1 MDVNKI
7 KILDTD
13 LTKGIV
19 VPIGMN
25 WDFLDRE
32 SSILDEQQNIVDQ
45 VIGQPINYEL
55 SRFSHDATGQGF
67 SRLTYRFNFASTIEG
82 PWENSYLSKF
92 TDTQVR
98 YATDAFNKS
107 FFKLDF
113 YSSMDPKTQKNYLT
127 VILPTRMSTSI
138 LESTCTEYFF
148 TFLMDGKL
156 TYTDCCNN
164 EKILN
169 VIPGIP
175 GLSPTRRICV
185 KLGTQAVFS
194 YLDLDRDGLLY
205 IRYFITVD
213 FPNGSG
219 GKFAISE
226 IGPCSCDTGLPST
239 ESTSR
244 PLVTPTI
251 LLDHTGNKEGF
262 YLHWF
267 EDVTVTNI
275 TTFYMTAKFFNA
287 ATGQY
292 IKFINEP
299 QTSYSNLY
307 RIPNKD
313 FYYIVNLDY
322 NAKTYQIISTQ
333 TDNATDEI
341 TWAEYINPPI
351 G

>member
-1 MDVNKI
+1 MDVNRI
-7 KILDTD
+7 KILDSD

-32 SSILDEQQNIVDQ
+32 SSILEEQENIIEQ
-45 VIGQPINYEL
+45 AIGQPINYEL

-67 SRLTYRFNFASTIEG
+67 SRLTYRFNFSPSIEG

-92 TDTQVR
+92 TDGQVR
-98 YATDAFNKS
+98 YASEAFNKS

-113 YSSMDPKTQKNYLT
+113 YNSMDPKTQRNYLT

-138 LESTCTEYFF
+138 NESTCFEYFF
-148 TFLMDGKL
+148 TFSVSGRL
-156 TYTDCCNN
+156 TYTDCCNT

-169 VIPGIP
+169 VSPGVP
-175 GLSPTRRICV
+175 GQNPTRRICV
-185 KLGTQAVFS
+185 KIGTQAEFR

-205 IRYFITVD
+205 IYYYITVD
-213 FPNGSG
+213 FPSSSSRYS
-219 GKFAISE
+219 ISE
-226 IGPCSCDTGLPST
+226 IGPCICDTGLPT
-239 ESTSR
+239 EESTSR

-251 LLDHTGNKEGF
+251 ILDHTGNKEGF

-267 EDVTVTNI
+267 EDETVTNI

-313 FYYIVNLDY
+313 FYYVVNLDY

-333 TDNATDEI
+333 TDNPTDEI